1 MRRHRWTI
9 MTADELPGWEA
20 QKQQM
25 IRLPAAALR

>member
-20 QKQQM
+20 QKQM
-25 IRLPAAALR
+25 IRLPAAGLR